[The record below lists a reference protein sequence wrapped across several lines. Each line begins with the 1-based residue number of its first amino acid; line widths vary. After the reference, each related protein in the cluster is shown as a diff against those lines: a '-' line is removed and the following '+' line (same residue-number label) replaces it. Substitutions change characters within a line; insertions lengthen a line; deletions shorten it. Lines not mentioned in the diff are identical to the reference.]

1 MLLEVYIISK
11 THFFK
16 KHFLFVKINL
26 IILRNSR
33 NIILKLG
40 LGIRNSILKFITQ
53 SANSFFN
60 SYNPKGIKFI
70 TRLWLG
76 LSHLREHKFK
86 HSFQDSLNT
95 FCNCGLDIESTA
107 YYLLHCSTC
116 FIERRTLLSTFIEY

>member
-26 IILRNSR
+26 IILKNSR